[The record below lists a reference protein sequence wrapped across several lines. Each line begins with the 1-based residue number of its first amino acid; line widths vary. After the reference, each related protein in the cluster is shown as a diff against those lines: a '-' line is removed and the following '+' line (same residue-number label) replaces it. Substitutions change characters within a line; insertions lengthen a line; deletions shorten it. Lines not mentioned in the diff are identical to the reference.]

1 MIVCDFSRN
10 LSISSNRIYGHKVVH
25 SIPLSTFLRSLGSSM
40 MYPFFIPD
48 THSLSSL
55 FFSQTDYS
63 FINLF
68 KELAFGFI
76 KQNLGGGFPFIDF

>member
-1 MIVCDFSRN
+1 
-10 LSISSNRIYGHKVVH
+10 
-25 SIPLSTFLRSLGSSM
+25 M

-76 KQNLGGGFPFIDF
+76 KQNLGGGFPFIDFWSAVFFLLLALALIYHSISSFLSLDI